1 MNKQTHTITDL
12 INQLNKIKFTSTK
25 SDILISDSF
34 NVTYDSKIRFDHTTR
49 LYALLPKIRISNA
62 QKSNARAYGWDIDN
76 KDEAAVFL
84 EWFAGKQANVMAA
97 EYSAKEAARDY
108 AEYKFYSL

>member
-12 INQLNKIKFTSTK
+12 INQLNKIEFTSTK

-34 NVTYDSKIRFDHTTR
+34 NVTYDSKIRFEHTTR
-49 LYALLPKIRISNA
+49 LYALLPKIRISCSKNNA
-62 QKSNARAYGWDIDN
+62 HAYGWDIDN

-84 EWFAGKQANVMAA
+84 EWFAGKQANVMAT